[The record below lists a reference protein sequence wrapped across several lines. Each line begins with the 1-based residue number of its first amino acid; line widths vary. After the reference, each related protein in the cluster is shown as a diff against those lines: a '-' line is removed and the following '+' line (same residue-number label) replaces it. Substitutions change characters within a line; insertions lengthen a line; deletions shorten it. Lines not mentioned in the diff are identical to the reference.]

1 MDINQMAQMEAAYE
15 RIVEAIMREFENI
28 SREFEI
34 KDLDLVFLDD
44 IKYRRKFNKDLP
56 VDVFDLRVKIIDD
69 NGLSKIETA
78 ELAVMTDKIKA
89 YVKHN
94 EGMSIKLQRKFR
106 FVLRFEV
113 GHYLYFREF
122 EEGKAPFSAFEEA
135 MEQYEADI
143 AEFNE
148 LVRTSDFTTRERIT
162 KYYEI
167 DFNAWSANKVG
178 LAAETLIEFDNNIR
192 IP

>member
-1 MDINQMAQMEAAYE
+1 MEAAYN
-15 RIVEAIMREFENI
+15 RIADGIKEEFSAITREFNI
-28 SREFEI
+28 TGLELI
-34 KDLDLVFLDD
+34 FLDN
-44 IKYRRKFNKDLP
+44 IKYRVKFNKDLP
-56 VDVFDLRVKIIDD
+56 VEVFDLRVKITADAD
-69 NGLSKIETA
+69 GSAKIEKA
-78 ELAVMTDKIKA
+78 ELAVMTEKIEA
-89 YVKHN
+89 YIKHN
-94 EGMSIKLQRKFR
+94 EGLSIKLRNKFR

-122 EEGKAPFSAFEEA
+122 EEGKAPYTAFEEA

-143 AEFNE
+143 AAFNQ
-148 LVRTSDFTTRERIT
+148 LVSVNDFTTRERIT

-178 LAAETLIEFDNNIR
+178 LKAETLIEFDNNIR

>member
-1 MDINQMAQMEAAYE
+1 MDINKMEAAYE
-15 RIVEAIMREFENI
+15 RIADGIKTEFAKITREFNI
-28 SREFEI
+28 TG
-34 KDLDLVFLDD
+34 LDLIFLDN

-56 VDVFDLRVKIIDD
+56 VDVFDLRVKIVDD
-69 NGLSKIETA
+69 SGSAKIETA
-78 ELAVMTDKIKA
+78 ELAVMTEKIEE
-89 YVKHN
+89 YIKHN
-94 EGMSIKLQRKFR
+94 EGLSIKLQKKFR

-122 EEGKAPFSAFEEA
+122 EEGNAAYKDFEDA
-135 MEQYEADI
+135 MVQYEEDI
-143 AEFNE
+143 GKFNE
-148 LVRTSDFTTRERIT
+148 LVSVSDFTTRERIT

-178 LAAETLIEFDNNIR
+178 LAAETLIEFDNNIV